1 MTVRSYSPASLDAL
15 QVMGN
20 VIRLK
25 RKERELTM
33 QALADKVGVSRGT
46 VQRIEHGDPRC
57 EIGVV
62 FELATILGITLFSD
76 TTPLHHLS
84 SYLDA
89 KIAVLPNRIRTPT
102 KKVSNDF

>member
-20 VIRLK
+20 VIRLE
-25 RKERELTM
+25 RKERGLTI

-62 FELATILGITLFSD
+62 FELATILGIALFSD
-76 TTPLHHLS
+76 TTPLRHLS
-84 SYLDA
+84 TYLDA
-89 KIAVLPNRIRTPT
+89 KIAVLPKSIRTPR

>member
-15 QVMGN
+15 QVMGH

-25 RKERELTM
+25 RKERGLTV
-33 QALADKVGVSRGT
+33 QALADKAGVSRGT

-62 FELATILGITLFSD
+62 FELATLLGITLFSD
-76 TTPLHHLS
+76 TTPLPHLNT
-84 SYLDA
+84 YLDA
-89 KIAVLPNRIRTPT
+89 KIAVLPKRIRTPT